1 MRFRGGR
8 LRLWCRVGGGRLRR
22 GFFAGVGVP
31 AGVDAAGGWS
41 RFGRCGG
48 LSRCRGGCGVWGE
61 MPPRAWA
68 WRSVRERKPHLQPQP
83 LGGEPFVPEGV
94 VDGEDGADFGFVFG
108 ALFFGGG
115 GGVEEVGLG
124 AFGALGAF
132 PLAGGAGG
140 AEVGVVDGFEAAGG
154 IRAGPRWWHR

>member
-1 MRFRGGR
+1 M
-8 LRLWCRVGGGRLRR
+8 
-22 GFFAGVGVP
+22 
-31 AGVDAAGGWS
+31 
-41 RFGRCGG
+41 
-48 LSRCRGGCGVWGE
+48 
-61 MPPRAWA
+61 
-68 WRSVRERKPHLQPQP
+68 
-83 LGGEPFVPEGV
+83 
-94 VDGEDGADFGFVFG
+94 FG

-154 IRAGPRWWHR
+154 DPSWASVVAPVRGVGDLGFAPPAEFLEGGGEVFF